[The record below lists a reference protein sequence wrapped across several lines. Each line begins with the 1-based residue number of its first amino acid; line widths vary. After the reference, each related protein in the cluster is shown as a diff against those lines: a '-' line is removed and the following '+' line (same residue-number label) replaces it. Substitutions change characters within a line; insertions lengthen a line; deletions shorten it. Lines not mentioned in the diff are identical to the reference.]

1 MLMYQDFSRVSANR
15 AAISEGCL
23 FVWLNWRD

>member
-1 MLMYQDFSRVSANR
+1 MLMHQDFGQVSANR
-15 AAISEGCL
+15 AAISKGCL